1 MFTSCVQLPNNESPI
16 LLLHQK
22 DLDTRPRLKTS
33 RHNEAQSVVAVKLLK
48 HFVSKMPKDAEI
60 VALCLYSAEK
70 EDLKEKLRCIPQVTV
85 VTVDGFQANEADL
98 TYVLT
103 TRSVEK
109 LDEETEKVLEFIQ
122 DKRRSTVALSR
133 SRHGLVLH
141 ENLNTLAAGDVW
153 RKFIDAAVERTYVIN
168 PNDYL
173 NSLENSCPIP
183 KLVDRSKPLWPSRST

>member
-1 MFTSCVQLPNNESPI
+1 M
-16 LLLHQK
+16 
-22 DLDTRPRLKTS
+22 
-33 RHNEAQSVVAVKLLK
+33 AVKLLK

-60 VALCLYSAEK
+60 VALCLYSADK

-141 ENLNTLAAGDVW
+141 GNLNTLAAGDVW
-153 RKFIDAAVERTYVIN
+153 RKFIDAAVERTYVTD